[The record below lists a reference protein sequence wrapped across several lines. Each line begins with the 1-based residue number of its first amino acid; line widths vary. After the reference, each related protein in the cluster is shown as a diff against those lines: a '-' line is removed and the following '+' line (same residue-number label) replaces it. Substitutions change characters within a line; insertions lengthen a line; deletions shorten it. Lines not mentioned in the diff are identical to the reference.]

1 MAHPLS
7 AMFGMHHGLTNAL
20 CLVAVM
26 EFNARKKPGLYA
38 RLGQALGL
46 KETGDAAVIDRVKKL
61 LADCGIGGGLGAHK
75 VTDKDVAKLAA
86 AATEDSCHATNPVK
100 VTTKDFEDLYRRCL

>member
-26 EFNARKKPGLYA
+26 EFNAKKKPGLYA
-38 RLGQALGL
+38 RLGQALGS
-46 KETGDAAVIDRVKKL
+46 KETSDVAVIERVKKL
-61 LADCGIGGGLGAHK
+61 LADIGIGGGLAAHK
-75 VTDKDVAKLAA
+75 VVEKDVAKLAA

-100 VTTKDFEDLYRRCL
+100 VTTQDFEDLYRRCL